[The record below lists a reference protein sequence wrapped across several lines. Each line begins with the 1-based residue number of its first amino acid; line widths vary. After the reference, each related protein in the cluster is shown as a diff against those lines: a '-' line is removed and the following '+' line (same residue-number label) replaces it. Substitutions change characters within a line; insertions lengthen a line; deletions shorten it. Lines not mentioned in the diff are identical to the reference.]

1 MEQSQLRSPRWS
13 QVLTRPLA
21 ARVPRGWEAAVVGL
35 VKGVHTAIFA
45 SMVGALSM
53 LVWDGLRQQ
62 PGRRTLIAGAL
73 IVAEAAVYVSNDQV
87 CPLTPLAE
95 EIGAERGSVADIFL
109 PDWMARRIPIIG
121 TTALIAGVALNLRSW
136 LRPQVTMARSQT
148 WWCATTGR

>member
-1 MEQSQLRSPRWS
+1 M
-13 QVLTRPLA
+13 LTRPLA

-121 TTALIAGVALNLRSW
+121 TTALIAGVALNLRSCGSG
-136 LRPQVTMARSQT
+136 PHAS
-148 WWCATTGR
+148 TTGRGSSPGPAVGDLPGWTPSSLDA